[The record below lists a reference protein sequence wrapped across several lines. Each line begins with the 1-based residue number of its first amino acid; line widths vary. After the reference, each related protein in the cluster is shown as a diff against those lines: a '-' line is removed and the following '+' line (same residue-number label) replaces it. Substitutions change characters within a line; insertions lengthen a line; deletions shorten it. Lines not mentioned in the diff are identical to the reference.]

1 MNRITRLNGGGEMHV
16 IVVYDVP
23 SERTRIYRKLL
34 RRRLEHLQQSVFY
47 GELTEGQVT
56 SMKNEIEDKL
66 VPEDE
71 VVIFESTNPASF
83 DFETYGASDDPGSR
97 FT

>member
-1 MNRITRLNGGGEMHV
+1 MHV

-23 SERTRIYRKLL
+23 ADRTHIYRKLL
-34 RRRLEHLQQSVFY
+34 RRRLEHLQYSVFF

-56 SMKNEIEDKL
+56 AMKNEIESKL
-66 VPEDE
+66 QADDSI
-71 VVIFESTNPASF
+71 VVFESDNPAAF
-83 DFETYGASDDPGSR
+83 NYTTFGDAEEPGSR

>member
-1 MNRITRLNGGGEMHV
+1 MYV

-23 SERTRIYRKLL
+23 AERTRVYRKLL
-34 RRRLEHLQQSVFY
+34 RRRLQHLQYSVFF

-56 SMKNEIEDKL
+56 QMKNEIQEELESD
-66 VPEDE
+66 DS
-71 VVIFESTNPASF
+71 VVVFESSNPASF
-83 DFETYGASDDPGSR
+83 DHTTFGDSDEPGSR

>member
-1 MNRITRLNGGGEMHV
+1 MHV

-23 SERTRIYRKLL
+23 SERTHIYRKLL
-34 RRRLEHLQQSVFY
+34 RRRLEHLQNSVFF

-56 SMKNEIEDKL
+56 SLKNDIEDTL
-66 VPEDE
+66 NSDDE
-71 VVIFESTNPASF
+71 VVIFESTNPAAF
-83 DFETYGASDDPGSR
+83 DFTTFGASDEPGSR

>member
-1 MNRITRLNGGGEMHV
+1 MHI

-23 SERTRIYRKLL
+23 ADRTRVFRKLL
-34 RRRLEHLQQSVFY
+34 RKRLEHLQQSVFF
-47 GELTEGQVT
+47 GELTRGQVA

-66 VPEDE
+66 QPEDS
-71 VVIFESTNPASF
+71 VIIFESNNPASF
-83 DFETYGASDDPGSR
+83 EFTTFGDTEEPGSR

>member
-1 MNRITRLNGGGEMHV
+1 MHV

-23 SERTRIYRKLL
+23 AERTHVYRKLV
-34 RRRLEHLQQSVFY
+34 RRRLQHLQHSVFF

-56 SMKNEIEDKL
+56 SMKHEIEDKL
-66 VPEDE
+66 EPDDS
-71 VVIFESTNPASF
+71 VVVFESTNPAAF
-83 DFETYGASDDPGSR
+83 DFTTFGSSDDPGSR

>member
-1 MNRITRLNGGGEMHV
+1 MHV

-23 SERTRIYRKLL
+23 ADRTHVYRKLL
-34 RRRLEHLQQSVFY
+34 RRRLDHLQYSVFY

-56 SMKNEIEDKL
+56 AMKNDIEEKL
-66 VPEDE
+66 ESDDSI
-71 VVIFESTNPASF
+71 VVFESSNPAA
-83 DFETYGASDDPGSR
+83 FEFSTFGDADDPGSR

>member
-1 MNRITRLNGGGEMHV
+1 MHV

-23 SERTRIYRKLL
+23 AERTSVYRKLL
-34 RRRLEHLQQSVFY
+34 RRRLEHLQYSVFY

-56 SMKNEIEDKL
+56 AMKNDIQKKL
-66 VPEDE
+66 EPDDSI
-71 VVIFESTNPASF
+71 VVFESSNPAA
-83 DFETYGASDDPGSR
+83 FEFSTFGDVDEPGSR

>member
-1 MNRITRLNGGGEMHV
+1 MHV

-23 SERTRIYRKLL
+23 ADRTHIFRKLL
-34 RRRLEHLQQSVFY
+34 RRRLEHLQYSVFF

-56 SMKNEIEDKL
+56 AMKNEIKGKLGED
-66 VPEDE
+66 DS
-71 VVIFESTNPASF
+71 VIVFESTNPEAF
-83 DFETYGASDDPGSR
+83 DFTTFGTTDEPGSR

>member
-1 MNRITRLNGGGEMHV
+1 MHV

-23 SERTRIYRKLL
+23 SERTGIYRKLL
-34 RRRLEHLQQSVFY
+34 RRRLRHLQQSVFY

-56 SMKNEIEDKL
+56 KMKQEIEAELEPD
-66 VPEDE
+66 DS
-71 VVIFESTNPASF
+71 VVVFESTNPAAF
-83 DFETYGASDDPGSR
+83 DHTTFGTSDDPGSR

>member
-1 MNRITRLNGGGEMHV
+1 MHV

-23 SERTRIYRKLL
+23 AERTRVYRKLL
-34 RRRLEHLQQSVFY
+34 RRRLEHLQHSVFF

-56 SMKNEIEDKL
+56 AMKNEIEDTL
-66 VPEDE
+66 ESDDS
-71 VVIFESTNPASF
+71 VVVFESTNPSAF
-83 DFETYGASDDPGSR
+83 DFSTFGASDDPGSR

>member
-1 MNRITRLNGGGEMHV
+1 MHV

-23 SERTRIYRKLL
+23 AERTAIYRKLL
-34 RRRLEHLQQSVFY
+34 RRRLQHLQQSVFY

-56 SMKNEIEDKL
+56 EMKHEIEEELEAD
-66 VPEDE
+66 DS
-71 VVIFESTNPASF
+71 VVVFESTNPAAF
-83 DFETYGASDDPGSR
+83 DHTTFGASDDPGSR

>member
-1 MNRITRLNGGGEMHV
+1 MHV

-23 SERTRIYRKLL
+23 ADRTHVYRKLL
-34 RRRLEHLQQSVFY
+34 RRRLEHLQYSVFY

-56 SMKNEIEDKL
+56 AMKNEIKKKL
-66 VPEDE
+66 KSDDSI
-71 VVIFESTNPASF
+71 VVFESSNPAA
-83 DFETYGASDDPGSR
+83 FEFSTFGDTDEPGSR

>member
-1 MNRITRLNGGGEMHV
+1 MHV

-23 SERTRIYRKLL
+23 ADRTHVYRKLL
-34 RRRLEHLQQSVFY
+34 RRRWEHLQYSVFY

-56 SMKNEIEDKL
+56 AMKNDIEEKL
-66 VPEDE
+66 ESDDSI
-71 VVIFESTNPASF
+71 VVFESSNPAA
-83 DFETYGASDDPGSR
+83 FEFSTFGDADEPGSR